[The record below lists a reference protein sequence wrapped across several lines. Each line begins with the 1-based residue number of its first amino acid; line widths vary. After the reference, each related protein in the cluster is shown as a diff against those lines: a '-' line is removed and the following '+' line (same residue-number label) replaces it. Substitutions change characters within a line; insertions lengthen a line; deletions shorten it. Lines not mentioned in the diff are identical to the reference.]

1 MPDIDID
8 FADRNDLL
16 DKLKHRVAK
25 LDNGKKHNTGV
36 YFTEVPHD
44 PATNLSTLDY
54 DTAEQRKYFKIDCL
68 NVSIYKDIND
78 EKHLEVLM
86 NKEPVWELLEAQDF
100 VDKVFHING
109 HSEILKKLKPRNIK
123 QLAAGKRWRRRGL
136 LTMNCTWPPRKSRCR
151 SCLGTQRG

>member
-68 NVSIYKDIND
+68 NVSIYKDIQD
-78 EKHLEVLM
+78 EKHLETLM
-86 NKEPVWELLEAQDF
+86 NKEPDGGWYYQQ
-100 VDKVFHING
+100 VDLGFPLYVYPKHGSKASARFAKSCGHIFGVVFGITY
-109 HSEILKKLKPRNIK
+109 PF
-123 QLAAGKRWRRRGL
+123 
-136 LTMNCTWPPRKSRCR
+136 
-151 SCLGTQRG
+151 